1 MSDRIIINTT
11 ITGEPLEF
19 MADTR
24 DSLLEALRDRIGLT
38 GAKEGCNNGNCGACS
53 VIMDGRLVNSCC
65 VLAAEVEGADIT
77 TVEGLE
83 QNGQL
88 STLQQTFLEDAAL
101 QCGICTPG
109 FLVASTAL
117 LDFNPHPTEHEIR
130 YWLAGNLCR
139 CTGYDK
145 IVRAVQHAAEV
156 GS

>member
-1 MSDRIIINTT
+1 MSDRIIINTK
-11 ITGEPLEF
+11 INGEPLEF

-24 DSLLEALRDRIGLT
+24 DSLLDALRDRIGLT

-65 VLAAEVEGADIT
+65 VLAAEVEGAEIT

-83 QNGQL
+83 ENGQL
-88 STLQQTFLEDAAL
+88 SALQQTFLEDAAL

-145 IVRAVQHAAEV
+145 IVRAVQHAAER